1 MKMKMYFQDRKV
13 CASLIFSLI
22 NFIVHLYAYTLIVK
36 IVFFCR
42 GGGKIHWR

>member
-13 CASLIFSLI
+13 CASLVFSLI
-22 NFIVHLYAYTLIVK
+22 NFIVHLYAVK